1 MATLASDDLNAAL
14 SEVLSKCARE
24 GMRLPFI
31 VVAVSPNGSVL
42 AMRVGPTGDGRRVE
56 GGSLMNVLPNWR
68 ASSTREFVNVL
79 HSRPQEIEEID
90 ALEFTGL
97 ANTQQN

>member
-14 SEVLSKCARE
+14 SEVLTKCARE

-42 AMRVGPTGDGRRVE
+42 AMRVGRGTNETLVNHLE
-56 GGSLMNVLPNWR
+56 GGGPAYPITVLVVDQDNKKVSLTVT
-68 ASSTREFVNVL
+68 A
-79 HSRPQEIEEID
+79 QEKIWH
-90 ALEFTGL
+90 
-97 ANTQQN
+97 